1 MKRKFSYVKILWIG
15 LALWFGSIALRTI
28 LSLCGYE
35 MPGQNLMLEELK
47 DSLSVGIL
55 LVAMGVV
62 APILEEYFFRYWAVS
77 RKKVLT
83 LILFAVM
90 NAFVALSTFWWLGVV
105 GFLLCV
111 SLDYFLRDRVD
122 ARNLALMLATSLL
135 FALSHAME
143 FTEFSIDTV
152 LCLTDLFG
160 FALTA
165 CWLVYNLGFW
175 WACLLHALNNT
186 VALLIVI
193 LSPSTLLYT
202 PTAVSFETPLYSA
215 SLQPIEGDTIDFRRI
230 NDSTVEIFGSLPSI
244 ALDLAREFN
253 PGIISGTYSPTEFFK
268 INISRRE
275 PSWKYT
281 LTFHDTVPYGKVPWM
296 VVDLAAH
303 SRLQVD
309 TTYEHVY
316 VIGVEDP
323 QKVNESKGERES
335 SMAELAEDIR
345 IMYHCPV
352 VLEKG
357 TNEFFPVRYDM
368 SLFPY
373 PYDIDALPEILSE
386 KLGMFM
392 YKSDVYKIQVVTFS
406 DHPAKR

>member
-1 MKRKFSYVKILWIG
+1 M
-15 LALWFGSIALRTI
+15 WFGSIALRTI

-83 LILFAVM
+83 LVLFAVM
-90 NAFVALSTFWWLGVV
+90 NACVALSTFWWLGVV

-135 FALSHAME
+135 FALSHTME

-186 VALLIVI
+186 VAVN
-193 LSPSTLLYT
+193 
-202 PTAVSFETPLYSA
+202 A
-215 SLQPIEGDTIDFRRI
+215 SVHPHRGELRDA
-230 NDSTVEIFGSLPSI
+230 
-244 ALDLAREFN
+244 ALFC
-253 PGIISGTYSPTEFFK
+253 K
-268 INISRRE
+268 
-275 PSWKYT
+275 
-281 LTFHDTVPYGKVPWM
+281 
-296 VVDLAAH
+296 
-303 SRLQVD
+303 
-309 TTYEHVY
+309 
-316 VIGVEDP
+316 
-323 QKVNESKGERES
+323 
-335 SMAELAEDIR
+335 
-345 IMYHCPV
+345 
-352 VLEKG
+352 
-357 TNEFFPVRYDM
+357 
-368 SLFPY
+368 
-373 PYDIDALPEILSE
+373 
-386 KLGMFM
+386 
-392 YKSDVYKIQVVTFS
+392 
-406 DHPAKR
+406 PATH